1 MNGETHSTGRH
12 RGARHAEARQ
22 PLEARRTSSALG
34 GFIEQMPGVPGLRM
48 LFDEEGQLKGLPFNA
63 VATAIVMEAVLA
75 EAQRRGCGLRYHPR
89 IVGNALVLEPGEK
102 M

>member
-1 MNGETHSTGRH
+1 MAILIRPDGTENHVTPK
-12 RGARHAEARQ
+12 RGNRWT
-22 PLEARRTSSALG
+22 LEELQEHVG
-34 GFIEQMPGVPGLRM
+34 GSIEQMPGVRGLRM

-75 EAQRRGCGLRYHPR
+75 EAERRGCGLRYHPR